1 MKNLLIAFLL
11 AVVSLQ
17 AAAVAV
23 SDYGIA
29 KVKLE
34 QVYAFAANDLADD
47 SETDDDA
54 DALKA
59 SAAIEELSD
68 YLPAV
73 LPIRR
78 ATVTPFPSHPAE
90 LVLTSIH
97 LPGIKPPPRG

>member
-11 AVVSLQ
+11 AIVSLQ

-34 QVYAFAANDLADD
+34 QVYAVAANDLADD
-47 SETDDDA
+47 TEVDP

-73 LPIRR
+73 LPVTR
-78 ATVTPFPSHPAE
+78 ATATPFPSHPAE

>member
-11 AVVSLQ
+11 AIVSLQ

-47 SETDDDA
+47 AETDE

-73 LPIRR
+73 LPIPR

-97 LPGIKPPPRG
+97 LPGTKPPPRG